1 MQEEMS
7 ENLDELRSMLVTF
20 RVSELQMLLGFAG
33 RNKSGRKNELQQRA
47 LELLR
52 VRSHPIQQKIR
63 DLYKAIQQSGALNS
77 TVIPQSSPGHKEL
90 PPSTLN
96 TNMSQTQGGIPRAT
110 ATVHPYNM
118 DTRLTV

>member
-1 MQEEMS
+1 MS

-63 DLYKAIQQSGALNS
+63 DLYKAIQ
-77 TVIPQSSPGHKEL
+77 IF
-90 PPSTLN
+90 
-96 TNMSQTQGGIPRAT
+96 QTERSFE
-110 ATVHPYNM
+110 
-118 DTRLTV
+118 